1 MSYHQTIIGGQKRK
15 LSVGIALLGDSKVVF
30 LDEPTSGM
38 DPYRYIHTYIHTYT
52 SSFSTHLLFTILPHD
67 HDDDV
72 LIVVDGHG
80 IY

>member
-38 DPYRYIHTYIHTYT
+38 DPYRYIHTYIHTYIHIH
-52 SSFSTHLLFTILPHD
+52 HLSLLTYCLPFVN
-67 HDDDV
+67 DV
-72 LIVVDGHG
+72 NNMNK
-80 IY
+80 